1 MRKRTFINALLF
13 GALIVAPA
21 STFVSCSDYDDDIA
35 GLRND
40 LDATKQDL
48 QTLVNEKISAVEQ
61 ELTNL
66 QNADDALTQAYKDAD
81 EALRLALTQ
90 ADEELRQQLEK
101 AITEGDAA
109 TLAAAQ
115 ELVNSAK
122 EELQKALDECK
133 ANCNGQIDDLIAADA
148 ELSKAINDAKAKAE
162 DAMTLATTA
171 NETANAALELA
182 NANKEELSEIWTL
195 LTGQESSLT
204 ETIGA
209 LQTTVNTLTEQYST
223 LSDELDEAS
232 KKIAENEAAILAQKT
247 ALEAYQKLTDENK
260 EAIEQAQ
267 KDLAELEEALAAQKT
282 ELESL
287 IAQEVAKVQQNVDN
301 LDAKVESIKAEHDA
315 QIQTLQSDIQ
325 NLQDELV
332 KTNGNL
338 LMLKD
343 RLNYE
348 VNVLNLLIG
357 QELRSLVFKPELYVD
372 GVEAAE
378 YNYMMYQYY
387 TEMAKHGDVLNS
399 ENKVCKF
406 GDEAIIPTTLSKAK
420 EYDPIV
426 YIQYHMN
433 PSSATIDEGA
443 LSFVSR
449 DAEFITRANESKAC
463 LTIEEYSVKDGIL
476 TVGMTAVGSNVDN
489 KATDEAAIFALQAK
503 IRKGE
508 RTESSV
514 GRDTLITSDYAM
526 LYSTKLSP
534 EALAFNEDRPGAREC
549 TGTKQKLTPELYMGL
564 DEVMAAPASFELKY
578 NSQEGLDLK
587 KFLEV
592 HYAWDTNTKNQADH
606 GRWAYGEEAQYG
618 FSYKFD
624 LIDYTVGNNGTSDSR
639 YAKLN
644 GGVLTACTV
653 DAQGNP
659 TNEQGESSI
668 GREPLVR
675 VTLVDKEGNVVLYG
689 FVKVKIVRETSSL
702 VTTPFAYSDVDVDAC
717 NVATFDVT
725 WAQVSAQILEK
736 VGMAND
742 EFALNYTLD
751 EDEYGIVQQYRP
763 VEEGT
768 PADGSEFVKVE
779 SSKAT
784 GTVFPREESDGQ
796 LTTTLEWNLSPVE
809 QQAIYESE
817 GRTAT
822 IYVAYVPRAAS
833 SGLSPVY
840 LPLTVT
846 FNEKAEPVAL
856 QLTPNKAFWLYG
868 PSQDKPGMAVL
879 APTDNGNTRT
889 WQVGVRNALEGNK
902 INVPEAY
909 AKLNTRFQ
917 YYLLPS
923 ETADGKYK
931 LTTATGMDKA
941 HDKYTDRTFD
951 ATAENERQYIIDA
964 TDGIY
969 RNTTLYLNGEAVASI
984 DAKSGVITMANTSAA
999 KELINAY
1006 ASDPASAPS
1015 AFIKVGVALVN
1026 TACDVV
1032 LPLTDGTNTIMEYI
1046 LRPINMAANVGQH
1059 AFVDAASN
1067 NSSSVN
1073 LYDVLQFS
1081 DWRGENLKTATTAWY
1096 FAYYEF
1102 QSVTVNTAQITTNM
1116 NSNDGSYRLLSDV
1129 APGIQ
1134 VSYERGSFTDLQNL
1148 NNQASSSTV
1157 LGKITGMFGKL
1168 TYKNN
1173 TGNPIGAGNKLRI
1186 PVTVNYYWGSVT
1198 VTVEIPINPA
1208 N

>member
-148 ELSKAINDAKAKAE
+148 ELSQAINDAKAKAE

-387 TEMAKHGDVLNS
+387 TEMAKHADVLNS

-644 GGVLTACTV
+644 DGVLTACTV

-796 LTTTLEWNLSPVE
+796 LTTTLEWNLSSVE

-931 LTTATGMDKA
+931 LTTATGKEKA

-964 TDGIY
+964 TNGIY
-969 RNTTLYLNGEAVASI
+969 SNTTLYLNGEAVASI

-1026 TACDVV
+1026 TDCNVV
-1032 LPLTDGTNTIMEYI
+1032 LPLTDGTNTITEYI

-1081 DWRGENLKTATTAWY
+1081 DWRGENLKTAATAWY

-1129 APGIQ
+1129 APGIE
-1134 VSYERGSFTDLQNL
+1134 VSYESGSFADLKEL
-1148 NNQASSSTV
+1148 NKQSSSSTV